1 MISDKSSLAS
11 RLGWISSE
19 LDSLLAT
26 AKQTFSQYTEAN
38 DAKALEACQETIRQV
53 WGVLDILGAEGA
65 SMLGRELVLLLEAL
79 VQNKVDNIKAAREA
93 IAEGILQLSEYLK
106 HLNEGYADLPVIVLP
121 TLNNLRAARD
131 AELLSE
137 HLVFLPEDD
146 SLGLEQM
153 GTDEYVK
160 LDAEKLY
167 QVVTKLRFY
176 FQKALLGWFKGDE
189 PQKMLQAAAK
199 VSTNMQV
206 LNKTPRL
213 RKLWWINAALAEALG
228 ENRLEHGIAVKML
241 MGRMEREIRRFSE
254 LGETVYN
261 ETVPDE
267 LIKNLL
273 YYIGLSASGTD
284 LTDKVKRVYNLD
296 MYLPQGET
304 LSELRQHYTTP
315 GRDLWRAVS
324 GSVIDELKALQVIV
338 ESIKP
343 DESDCAEALSKLLDK
358 SSRLASTLGMM
369 GLSQAS
375 NLTLGLCDTL
385 KEYLDSHSGPSR
397 ESLMNIS
404 AHYINLEKVLK
415 EYAETGYDIT
425 EDVFSPDGLILDPS
439 ASRSLLRTVLTE
451 LSKVQARLVSFYKE
465 GWSFF
470 YLDEAVLALDNIIG
484 ALEMSGAKEMLPLV
498 ETAKRYL
505 AKDLIAQKRTPS
517 KEELAIFAD
526 ILTLFEAS
534 VSTKLQG
541 EDYLSLLPI
550 GFDKLR
556 ELDQLCPINLLGGV
570 DLNAVEQDV
579 EAKKKAAQANSSSNL
594 LHRLRSARPS
604 MAVLQPA

>member
-1 MISDKSSLAS
+1 M
-11 RLGWISSE
+11 
-19 LDSLLAT
+19 
-26 AKQTFSQYTEAN
+26 
-38 DAKALEACQETIRQV
+38 
-53 WGVLDILGAEGA
+53 
-65 SMLGRELVLLLEAL
+65 
-79 VQNKVDNIKAAREA
+79 
-93 IAEGILQLSEYLK
+93 
-106 HLNEGYADLPVIVLP
+106 
-121 TLNNLRAARD
+121 
-131 AELLSE
+131 
-137 HLVFLPEDD
+137 
-146 SLGLEQM
+146 
-153 GTDEYVK
+153 
-160 LDAEKLY
+160 
-167 QVVTKLRFY
+167 
-176 FQKALLGWFKGDE
+176 
-189 PQKMLQAAAK
+189 
-199 VSTNMQV
+199 
-206 LNKTPRL
+206 
-213 RKLWWINAALAEALG
+213 
-228 ENRLEHGIAVKML
+228 
-241 MGRMEREIRRFSE
+241 
-254 LGETVYN
+254 
-261 ETVPDE
+261 
-267 LIKNLL
+267 
-273 YYIGLSASGTD
+273 
-284 LTDKVKRVYNLD
+284 
-296 MYLPQGET
+296 
-304 LSELRQHYTTP
+304 
-315 GRDLWRAVS
+315 
-324 GSVIDELKALQVIV
+324 IDELKALQVIV

-604 MAVLQPA
+604 MAALQPA